1 MKSRIK
7 FEKNDEEDENEED
20 FFSFLK
26 QLKKHLPQFEKNGDK
41 SQNEIEIK
49 TCQNN
54 NPSNLKIDISTFDK
68 LNFNKYFDINNSYID
83 NAIMIITFFFEVKNE
98 KDLDEIENGLN
109 IIISDNLKDIPTEKQ
124 NNFKFYLRIKGNN
137 IFVDY
142 VFLNEEYIKAFL
154 NVGINFTEYGN
165 FNFSFKSS
173 FNINKLL
180 TNCELKDF
188 LYEAFSL
195 IFYFKSTRVNID
207 YLFKCFKN
215 VLNERKFKNEYFKD
229 FMNKFMLIFNLSDA
243 LKFHLELYAKKI
255 IDEILKIDEKDNSGN
270 EFKKIK
276 EKFKKNGYVVRKI
289 LKLKGLLSFAQIIN
303 IDNFSLYIGFPKYR
317 NGISFNIF
325 IKGLTKFV
333 SILY

>member
-124 NNFKFYLRIKGNN
+124 NNFKFY
-137 IFVDY
+137 
-142 VFLNEEYIKAFL
+142 
-154 NVGINFTEYGN
+154 
-165 FNFSFKSS
+165 
-173 FNINKLL
+173 
-180 TNCELKDF
+180 
-188 LYEAFSL
+188 
-195 IFYFKSTRVNID
+195 
-207 YLFKCFKN
+207 
-215 VLNERKFKNEYFKD
+215 
-229 FMNKFMLIFNLSDA
+229 
-243 LKFHLELYAKKI
+243 
-255 IDEILKIDEKDNSGN
+255 
-270 EFKKIK
+270 
-276 EKFKKNGYVVRKI
+276 
-289 LKLKGLLSFAQIIN
+289 
-303 IDNFSLYIGFPKYR
+303 
-317 NGISFNIF
+317 
-325 IKGLTKFV
+325 
-333 SILY
+333 